1 MPVLSP
7 QGDKLAFVAHSEGN
21 KLLFVRSSK
30 RYIAQPLDGTQ
41 NAMHP
46 FWSPDGRYVG
56 FFSGN
61 KLMKIP
67 ATGGPAVSLADA
79 PNPRGG
85 TWGTNDMIVFE
96 GTI

>member
-1 MPVLSP
+1 
-7 QGDKLAFVAHSEGN
+7 
-21 KLLFVRSSK
+21 
-30 RYIAQPLDGTQ
+30 
-41 NAMHP
+41 MHP

-67 ATGGPAVSLADA
+67 AAGGPAVSLADA

-85 TWGTNDMIVFE
+85 YLGHERHDRIRGRIFDA
-96 GTI
+96 G

>member
-1 MPVLSP
+1 MER
-7 QGDKLAFVAHSEGN
+7 KT
-21 KLLFVRSSK
+21 
-30 RYIAQPLDGTQ
+30 RYIRFA
-41 NAMHP
+41 
-46 FWSPDGRYVG
+46 SPDGRYVG

-96 GTI
+96 GDYLSGLMK